1 MKSKDK
7 RPILE
12 IFPEV
17 ANLTEWHSIVL
28 KSTKKS
34 TIYRVVII
42 FHLEFSGLN
51 FGVEKKQE
59 ENSNMSLPLSKSL
72 NF

>member
-42 FHLEFSGLN
+42 FHLEFSGLT
-51 FGVEKKQE
+51 FGGRKETGRKFQLELTVVKSVE
-59 ENSNMSLPLSKSL
+59 
-72 NF
+72 F